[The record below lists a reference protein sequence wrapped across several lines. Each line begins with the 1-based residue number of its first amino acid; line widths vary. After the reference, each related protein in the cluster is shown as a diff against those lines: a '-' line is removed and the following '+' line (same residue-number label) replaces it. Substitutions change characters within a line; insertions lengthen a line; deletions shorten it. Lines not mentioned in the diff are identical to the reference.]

1 MTTKT
6 YNLVAVCASGLENL
20 VAEEA
25 ESFSAKNVQ
34 TLYGAV
40 TFEAPLKTAYSLCLW
55 SRFASRILLNLLEF
69 SAPDTDRLYKGA
81 LGINW
86 DEHLGLD
93 SSFAIDCT
101 VVNSQA
107 VNSKFAALRIKD
119 AVADWFRERYDKR
132 PDVKTRQPDVRIGL
146 FLNGE
151 KATISI
157 DLSGESLHRR
167 GYRSATGKAPLKESL
182 AAAIVHFSGWNKDLG
197 PRTMFLDPMC
207 GSGTLLI
214 EAALIY
220 GDVAPGLGRNY
231 FGFLKWKKHDPNLW
245 NRLVSDAIEREE
257 NGQKKTWPRILGY
270 DYDRAT
276 VRAAIE
282 NIEKA
287 GLTGRVHAETQ
298 ELAILENPIINPK
311 KGETG
316 IFVINPPY
324 GERLAEINEAKYLY
338 KCIGRKLKEKFS
350 NWQAAI
356 FTANPDLAD
365 VFGLKSKKGINF
377 IMVRLPVN

>member
-231 FGFLKWKKHDPNLW
+231 FGFLKWKNM
-245 NRLVSDAIEREE
+245 
-257 NGQKKTWPRILGY
+257 IL
-270 DYDRAT
+270 
-276 VRAAIE
+276 
-282 NIEKA
+282 
-287 GLTGRVHAETQ
+287 
-298 ELAILENPIINPK
+298 
-311 KGETG
+311 
-316 IFVINPPY
+316 IF
-324 GERLAEINEAKYLY
+324 GTALFQMR
-338 KCIGRKLKEKFS
+338 LKEKKMARK
-350 NWQAAI
+350 N
-356 FTANPDLAD
+356 LAKNS
-365 VFGLKSKKGINF
+365 GL
-377 IMVRLPVN
+377 